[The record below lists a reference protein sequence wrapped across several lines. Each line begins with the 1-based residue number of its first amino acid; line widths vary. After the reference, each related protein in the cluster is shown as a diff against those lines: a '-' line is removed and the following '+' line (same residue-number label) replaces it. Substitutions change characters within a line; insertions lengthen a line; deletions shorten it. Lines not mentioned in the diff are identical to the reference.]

1 MGKIKV
7 IEMDTE
13 KDKKIF
19 ETSDLYLATALKLK
33 GFKLIGFEKNEYG
46 RGIFRFENR
55 YEDCSKTVISY
66 FDKTLEGSLK
76 GFAELWRDLKH
87 LIGD

>member
-1 MGKIKV
+1 MRKIKV
-7 IEMDTE
+7 IEMDTK
-13 KDKKIF
+13 KDEKIF

-33 GFKLIGFEKNEYG
+33 GFKLIGFEKNENG
-46 RGIFRFENR
+46 RGIFRFESR
-55 YEDCSKTVISY
+55 EDCPKIVISY